1 MNRSEALSVLKKHLT
16 KCRKVSRTLKGDEEL
31 KQIRKALEYAVKEL
45 KDGIERE
52 DQNNGRIEAV
62 DASVGGR
69 DRKGN

>member
-52 DQNNGRIEAV
+52 DQNNG
-62 DASVGGR
+62 
-69 DRKGN
+69 